1 MDNFKNIFDDYIETI
16 NSALDGYFIPD
27 DKGYKRLLDSMR
39 YSLLSP
45 GKRVRATMVLE
56 FCRITGGNFADAL
69 PIACAIEMLHAYSL
83 VHDDLPSMD
92 NDDLRRGL
100 KTNHI
105 EFDEATAILAG
116 DALQTEA
123 FSTILT
129 AALPAEV
136 RVKCGE
142 TLAKAAGSDG
152 MCAGQMLDMVSE
164 GIILSKRELKEI
176 HNRKTSA
183 LFEAACV
190 MGVIVGGGTQTQ
202 LDAARAFAMA
212 IGLAF
217 QVRDD
222 MLDLISTVE
231 ELGKPIG
238 SDKKSNKTT
247 FATAMGLE
255 ACEGIVERKTGQA
268 KEAIISQFKDTAFLE
283 WLADSLSV
291 RRH

>member
-1 MDNFKNIFDDYIETI
+1 MEDFKGQFDDYIETI
-16 NSALDGYFIPD
+16 NSALDGYFLD
-27 DKGYKRLLDSMR
+27 DDRAYKRLHDSMR

-56 FCRITGGNFADAL
+56 FCRISGGNYANAL
-69 PIACAIEMLHAYSL
+69 PVACAIEMLHAYSL
-83 VHDDLPSMD
+83 IHDDLPCMD
-92 NDDLRRGL
+92 NDELRRGR

-105 EFDEATAILAG
+105 EFDEATAVLAG

-123 FSTILT
+123 FATILT

-136 RVKCGE
+136 RVRCAE
-142 TLAKAAGSDG
+142 VLAKAAGSDG
-152 MCAGQMLDMVSE
+152 MCAGQMIDMLSE

-176 HNRKTSA
+176 HSRKTSA

-190 MGVIVGGGTQTQ
+190 MGVIVGGGTAAQE
-202 LDAARAFAMA
+202 DAARAYAAA

-255 ACEGIVERKTGQA
+255 ACESTVNRKTQQA
-268 KEAIISQFKDTAFLE
+268 KESIQPEFKDTAFLE
-283 WLADSLSV
+283 WLSDSLSV